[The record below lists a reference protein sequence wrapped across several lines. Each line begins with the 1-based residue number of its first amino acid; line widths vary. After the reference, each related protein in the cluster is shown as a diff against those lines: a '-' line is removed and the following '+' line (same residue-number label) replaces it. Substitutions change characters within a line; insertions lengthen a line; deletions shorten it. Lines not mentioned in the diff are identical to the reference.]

1 MLIGLGGGSA
11 SSLNAGSSDSELD
24 FASVQRDNAELE
36 RRTQEVITR
45 CFSMGVQNKEKNTN
59 PIILIHDV
67 GAGGLSNAIPEVAD
81 HSKMSADINL
91 REIDNSEP
99 GMTPLEIWCNEAQER
114 YVLSIHPD
122 DLELFDQICKRE
134 RCPYAVVGEVAT
146 HGNLKLKDK
155 VFDNY
160 PIDMPMDVLFG
171 KPPKTKLEIAT
182 REKAIIDDGMNGID
196 IEEACLKILRFPTVA
211 DKTFLIHIGDR
222 TVGGLV
228 AQDQFVGPWQVP
240 VSDVAVTLKDHFG
253 TRGEAMA
260 IGERSPIAVS
270 YTHLTLPTKA

>member
-11 SSLNAGSSDSELD
+11 SSLNAGSSDSDLD

-36 RRTQEVITR
+36 RRAQEVITR
-45 CFSMGVQNKEKNTN
+45 CFSMGVQSNQENTN
-59 PIILIHDV
+59 PIILIDDV
-67 GAGGLSNAIPEVAD
+67 GAGGVSHAIPEVAD

-91 REIDNSEP
+91 REIDNAEP

-196 IEEACLKILRFPTVA
+196 IELS
-211 DKTFLIHIGDR
+211 LIHI
-222 TVGGLV
+222 
-228 AQDQFVGPWQVP
+228 
-240 VSDVAVTLKDHFG
+240 
-253 TRGEAMA
+253 
-260 IGERSPIAVS
+260 
-270 YTHLTLPTKA
+270 